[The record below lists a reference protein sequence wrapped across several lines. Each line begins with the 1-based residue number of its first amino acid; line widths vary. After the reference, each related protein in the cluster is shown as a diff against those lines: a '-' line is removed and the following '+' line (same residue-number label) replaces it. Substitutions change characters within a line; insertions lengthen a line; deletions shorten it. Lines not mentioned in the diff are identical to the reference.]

1 MLVLFNSFLLT
12 MLSTNSFSQAETN
25 LQKNS
30 PKTFTKSKEEEDF
43 TETLLS
49 IKEEEDF
56 TETLLSI
63 KEEEDF
69 TETLLSIKGVKAPTT
84 NKIGILKKIDFQV
97 LFICSI
103 NTNHNERMGCHY
115 HIINLVVPN

>member
-12 MLSTNSFSQAETN
+12 MISTNSFSQAETN
-25 LQKNS
+25 SQKNS
-30 PKTFTKSKEEEDF
+30 PKTFTKS
-43 TETLLS
+43 
-49 IKEEEDF
+49 KEEEDF